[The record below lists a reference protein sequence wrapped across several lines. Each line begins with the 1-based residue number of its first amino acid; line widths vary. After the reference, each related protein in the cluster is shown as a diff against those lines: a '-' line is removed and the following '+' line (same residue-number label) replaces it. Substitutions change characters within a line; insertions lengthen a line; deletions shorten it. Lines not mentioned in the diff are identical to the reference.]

1 MKFCASSFWS
11 QGWCA
16 CAEQNMN
23 LECCTKATLQE
34 DIAVKVYLIT
44 TFEICLRAVK
54 ESFQQMI
61 DIRGHFRKLKT
72 IFL

>member
-1 MKFCASSFWS
+1 VHGFWS
-11 QGWCA
+11 QDWCA

-23 LECCTKATLQE
+23 LEWCTKATLQE